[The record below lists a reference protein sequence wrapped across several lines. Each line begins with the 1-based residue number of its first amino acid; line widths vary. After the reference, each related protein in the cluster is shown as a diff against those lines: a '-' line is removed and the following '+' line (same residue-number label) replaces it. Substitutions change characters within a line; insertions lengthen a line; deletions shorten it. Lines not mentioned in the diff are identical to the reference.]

1 MASKSL
7 YGMHTNP
14 NYLFTR
20 LVEGS
25 PKVSL
30 HGQFNLYC
38 LFFLRKSITG
48 TLLAIRELI
57 KYTAQRLLCI
67 TFLFVFAVIGVGLQ
81 KKLQSQGVIS
91 EAAVRDGGKIWSAI
105 FMMSQ

>member
-1 MASKSL
+1 MA
-7 YGMHTNP
+7 
-14 NYLFTR
+14 
-20 LVEGS
+20 
-25 PKVSL
+25 
-30 HGQFNLYC
+30 NLTC
-38 LFFLRKSITG
+38 IVFFLRKSITG

-91 EAAVRDGGKIWSAI
+91 EAAVRDGGKVWYYGLQDSCLNDMLPFYMII
-105 FMMSQ
+105 